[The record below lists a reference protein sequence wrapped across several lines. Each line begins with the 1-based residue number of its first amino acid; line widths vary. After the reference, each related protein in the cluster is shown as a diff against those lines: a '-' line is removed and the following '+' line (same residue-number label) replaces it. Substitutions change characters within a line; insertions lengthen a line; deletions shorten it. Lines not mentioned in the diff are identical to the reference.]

1 MERLLYLLLLCSFL
15 ISCNTELYFFSVEEL
30 NDQNEDLSHS
40 FERRVRR
47 KRAVARNT
55 KFTTNLKQQQ
65 QWVMYDPAPIQVP
78 EPVLIQEQKYV
89 YVRPSEEN
97 PVVFDEQ
104 IEFIQLAHNDVSS
117 DDVSGPSPLVFTVKT
132 NVQQKDYMGSSQ
144 LSQLDPVSVLGVP
157 TVSQNT
163 NEPVEVKKGSVY
175 EEKGNVD
182 IKNLPVINTKGLET
196 VTPPELHLDVEVD
209 EPDKVFIP
217 RPLDVLFVIDTS
229 ESMHKNLM
237 VFKEKFLGFLNY
249 LDQLDWK
256 IAITNADHGETG
268 FFLFNLG
275 ALKGKAMNL
284 ENAGKVLNLRY
295 LHSNIPNYNN
305 IFLDSI
311 SRHSLGK
318 YKKYGGEKGPENV
331 GYCEL
336 PPGCQSLQE
345 QPIKSL
351 KAALGKNKGFF
362 RKEADLIA
370 IVISNSKERGND
382 QDAATQPIE
391 VIEEFHAI
399 HGLKKRFKVYGIII
413 TEDDQQCLNQN
424 KIQQFFFPEG
434 AFSEKI
440 DHLSEI
446 TGGEV
451 FSICS
456 SDYQAL
462 GQSVFNSFIKGWE

>member
-1 MERLLYLLLLCSFL
+1 MGRLLYLLLLCSFL
-15 ISCNTELYFFSVEEL
+15 ISCNTELSFFTVEEL

-40 FERRVRR
+40 FERRMRR
-47 KRAVARNT
+47 KRMVTRNT
-55 KFTTNLKQQQ
+55 KFTSSLRQPQP
-65 QWVMYDPAPIQVP
+65 WVMYDPSPIQVP
-78 EPVLIQEQKYV
+78 RPVLIQEQKYV

-97 PVVFDEQ
+97 PVVFDEK

-117 DDVSGPSPLVFTVKT
+117 DGVSGPPSPFVFTVKT
-132 NVQQKDYMGSSQ
+132 NVPQKGYMGSSQ
-144 LSQLDPVSVLGVP
+144 LTPVSVLGVP

-163 NEPVEVKKGSVY
+163 DEPVEVEKGSVY
-175 EEKGNVD
+175 EEKGNVN
-182 IKNLPVINTKGLET
+182 IKNLPVIETKGLET
-196 VTPPELHLDVEVD
+196 VTSSEWRLDAEVN
-209 EPDKVFIP
+209 EPDKIFIP
-217 RPLDVLFVIDTS
+217 RPLDVLFVVDTS
-229 ESMHKNLM
+229 ESMHKNLV

-249 LDQLDWK
+249 LAQLDWK

-275 ALKGKAMNL
+275 ALKGKAMKL
-284 ENAGKVLNLRY
+284 ENDGKVLNLRY
-295 LHSNIPNYNN
+295 LHPNIPNYNN

-311 SRHSLGK
+311 SRHSLGA
-318 YKKYGGEKGPENV
+318 YKKSGGENGPENV

-345 QPIKSL
+345 QPLKSL
-351 KAALGKNKGFF
+351 KAALGKNKDFF

-370 IVISNSKERGND
+370 IVISNSEERAND
-382 QDAATQPIE
+382 QEAATQPIE
-391 VIEEFHAI
+391 VIEEFRAV
-399 HGLKKRFKVYGIII
+399 HGLKKRFKVYGVII

-462 GQSVFNSFIKGWE
+462 GQSIFNSFVKGRDNN